1 MNDADIIAA
10 TTQANYQQGIDKWLV
25 IFIGIHPTKTVN
37 FQNVVRFL
45 QENSKGRIKL
55 RNGCITHLCI
65 RLMRTSHFNFQ
76 SSKDWPWISYIHH
89 ILQSCCQGRK
99 SAHPHSVLF
108 LISSKRP
115 SVTVIAPIYTRCPPL
130 SHPSPLCWAVNHS
143 PPLNGGRLLPVE
155 SISTC
160 RTHVINSL
168 LLISHPWRQTFTF
181 RMAGLIF
188 LLFATNIFN
197 AFICLLQVICGG

>member
-1 MNDADIIAA
+1 MNDATWIIAA
-10 TTQANYQQGIDKWLV
+10 TTTQGIDRWLV

-76 SSKDWPWISYIHH
+76 SSKDWPWISSIHH
-89 ILQSCCQGRK
+89 ILQSCCQWRK
-99 SAHPHSVLF
+99 RAHPHSVLF

-115 SVTVIAPIYTRCPPL
+115 SVTVIAPIYMRRPPL

-143 PPLNGGRLLPVE
+143 PPLNGGRLLSVE
-155 SISTC
+155 SIYTC
-160 RTHVINSL
+160 STHVINSL
-168 LLISHPWRQTFTF
+168 ISHLWRQTFTF

-188 LLFATNIFN
+188 LLFTTNICN